1 MHVVKHHSNPSLHF
15 SITKISAIE
24 IYFFDDAYSFDSSV
38 FIGLYLISINLCS
51 AHVLDFN
58 CCLLWSVPLFLQI
71 SKESLFLPVQHSI
84 NCALDYS
91 SVCCLYMRL
100 MCPNCSSDCTSYVGL
115 PSHVLRFVLLFLT
128 VHWTVPPWCVVISIG
143 FIYVKF
149 WWRMSLEI
157 RFCGSLCLCLCC
169 FVVELI
175 ITANFQFV
183 N

>member
-1 MHVVKHHSNPSLHF
+1 MVRTSLSSDFQGILIPSGTTFNQLC
-15 SITKISAIE
+15 
-24 IYFFDDAYSFDSSV
+24 
-38 FIGLYLISINLCS
+38 IGLFLRQLPLHVFSLSLFCLS
-51 AHVLDFN
+51 GTACHVRLPSHVRRHVLN
-58 CCLLWSVPLFLQI
+58 YHFL
-71 SKESLFLPVQHSI
+71 
-84 NCALDYS
+84 
-91 SVCCLYMRL
+91 
-100 MCPNCSSDCTSYVGL
+100 CSSDCTSYVGL

-175 ITANFQFV
+175 ITANSCFV
-183 N
+183 NPFFNNFYKKYKLS